1 MRTAKELFAE
11 LNSFDENRRIEAKS
25 ASAVGKS
32 MMETVCAFANE
43 PGLCGGYLL
52 LGAKRTGMAED
63 GRPVY
68 EPENIENTD
77 KVQSDFVVM
86 CNSMFNVRIRP
97 IINVEEYLGKTVIV
111 VKIEELPESQ
121 KPAYFAKRGLPEGAF
136 RRIGPSDEKCSEE
149 DMYLFYQSA
158 DTYDSCI
165 VDDADLDD
173 IDENALNFY
182 RKLRKEV
189 NPDAEELTLDDVDL
203 LRALGAI
210 KKNKQGGYD
219 LTYTGLL
226 VFGKQMSLRRLVP
239 SFRVDYIR
247 ISGNQWLADGDNRF
261 EQTIDMRGPLILMV
275 NKACSA
281 VMDDLP
287 KGFELKKDSMQASTP
302 AILPNKVLREAIVNS
317 YIHRSNRVNQPI
329 QIIRYSNRIEIH
341 NPGYSLKPQDDW
353 GEPGSMLRN
362 PRISE
367 IFHDTNLAE
376 TKGTGIG
383 AMRRLMKEAGLMP
396 PTFESNHEANKF
408 TARLLLHHFLSKEN
422 MEWLAQYAEFG
433 LVNEQKLALVFV
445 REVGAIDNAT
455 YRQLDSSITHAR
467 ARLEIHK
474 LCDLGFI
481 EKKGQ
486 GRNTYYIRTSKVVSL
501 GERLRPQGERLLP
514 QLGTLCERLLPQHGT
529 LCERLLPQ
537 HGTLCE
543 RIPPQ
548 HGTLCE
554 RIPPQHGTLC
564 EKIPP
569 QHGTLGEKIPL
580 QHGTLGEKIPPQH
593 GTLGERYQGENE
605 RYQAF
610 GERYQGANR
619 EELLLLLPD
628 DIKKRIDE
636 VGKRVPK
643 DVLYKLV
650 VDMCS
655 IVPLSMDDLSVLL
668 HRKSKSFKNK
678 NIKVLLENNQLF
690 YWIPEMTNHP
700 LQKYV
705 AASSMARSNS
715 RKSC

>member
-1 MRTAKELFAE
+1 MKTAKELFDE
-11 LNSFDENRRIEAKS
+11 LNSWDENRRIEAKS

-43 PGLCGGYLL
+43 PGLRGGYLL
-52 LGAKRTGMAED
+52 LGAKRIGMTED
-63 GRPVY
+63 GKPVY

-77 KVQSDFVVM
+77 KIQSDFVAM

-189 NPDAEELTLDDVDL
+189 NPDAEELTLNDVDL

-247 ISGNQWLADGDNRF
+247 ISGNQWVADGDNRF

-287 KGFELKKDSMQASTP
+287 KGFELKKDSIQASTP

-422 MEWLAQYAEFG
+422 VEWLAQYAEFG

-474 LCDLGFI
+474 LCDFGFI

-486 GRNTYYIRTSKVVSL
+486 GRNTYYIRTSKVVSV
-501 GERLRPQGERLLP
+501 GERLLP
-514 QLGTLCERLLPQHGT
+514 QDERLLPQHGT
-529 LCERLLPQ
+529 LGERL
-537 HGTLCE
+537 
-543 RIPPQ
+543 
-548 HGTLCE
+548 
-554 RIPPQHGTLC
+554 
-564 EKIPP
+564 PP
-569 QHGTLGEKIPL
+569 QHGTLGEKIPPQYGTL
-580 QHGTLGEKIPPQH
+580 GEKIPPQHGTLGEKIPPQH
-593 GTLGERYQGENE
+593 GTLGEKIPPQGERIPPQHGTFEIESQPKSRDELLRELPKGLQE
-605 RYQAF
+605 RVAQLGKWASREKVSQLLVDLCAF
-610 GERYQGANR
+610 KPYSY
-619 EELLLLLPD
+619 EELALIIQRAAKPMKD
-628 DIKKRIDE
+628 KYIK
-636 VGKRVPK
+636 
-643 DVLYKLV
+643 
-650 VDMCS
+650 
-655 IVPLSMDDLSVLL
+655 PLRLA
-668 HRKSKSFKNK
+668 NK
-678 NIKVLLENNQLF
+678 LF
-690 YWIPEMTNHP
+690 YWIPEMINHP
-700 LQKYV
+700 LQKYI
-705 AASSMARSNS
+705 ADPSMARSNT
-715 RKSC
+715 KKK

>member
-63 GRPVY
+63 GSPVY

-189 NPDAEELTLDDVDL
+189 NPDAEELTLNDVDL

-422 MEWLAQYAEFG
+422 MEWLAHYAEFG
-433 LVNEQKLALVFV
+433 LGNEQKLALVFV

-474 LCDLGFI
+474 LCDLGFL

-501 GERLRPQGERLLP
+501 GERLRPQGE
-514 QLGTLCERLLPQHGT
+514 
-529 LCERLLPQ
+529 
-537 HGTLCE
+537 
-543 RIPPQ
+543 
-548 HGTLCE
+548 
-554 RIPPQHGTLC
+554 
-564 EKIPP
+564 KIPP
-569 QHGTLGEKIPL
+569 

-593 GTLGERYQGENE
+593 GTLDEKIPPQHGTLGKKIPPQGEKIPPQHGTFEIESQPKSRNE
-605 RYQAF
+605 LLRELPKGLQERVAKLGKWASREKVSQLLVDLCAF
-610 GERYQGANR
+610 KPYSY
-619 EELLLLLPD
+619 EELALIIQRAAKPMKD
-628 DIKKRIDE
+628 KYIK
-636 VGKRVPK
+636 
-643 DVLYKLV
+643 
-650 VDMCS
+650 
-655 IVPLSMDDLSVLL
+655 PLRLA
-668 HRKSKSFKNK
+668 NK
-678 NIKVLLENNQLF
+678 LF
-690 YWIPEMTNHP
+690 YWIPEMINHP

-705 AASSMARSNS
+705 ADPSMARSSNKK
-715 RKSC
+715 RKQ

>member
-32 MMETVCAFANE
+32 MMETVCAFSNE

-77 KVQSDFVVM
+77 KVQSDFVAM

-501 GERLRPQGERLLP
+501 AERLPSQDERLLPQHSTLGERLPPQGERLLP
-514 QLGTLCERLLPQHGT
+514 QHSTLGERLPPQDERLL
-529 LCERLLPQ
+529 
-537 HGTLCE
+537 
-543 RIPPQ
+543 
-548 HGTLCE
+548 
-554 RIPPQHGTLC
+554 
-564 EKIPP
+564 
-569 QHGTLGEKIPL
+569 
-580 QHGTLGEKIPPQH
+580 PQH
-593 GTLGERYQGENE
+593 GTLGERYQGED
-605 RYQAF
+605 
-610 GERYQGANR
+610 ERYQGKLGTFEEECMLKPR
-619 EELLLLLPD
+619 EELVRELSKELQERVNNIGSRASRETVCQLL
-628 DIKKRIDE
+628 IDLCAFKPYNYE
-636 VGKRVPK
+636 ELASILQRSPK
-643 DVLYKLV
+643 ALKDKYLK
-650 VDMCS
+650 
-655 IVPLSMDDLSVLL
+655 PLRLA
-668 HRKSKSFKNK
+668 NK
-678 NIKVLLENNQLF
+678 LF
-690 YWIPEMTNHP
+690 YWIPEMINHP

-705 AASSMARSNS
+705 ADPTMVRSNT
-715 RKSC
+715 KKK

>member
-1 MRTAKELFAE
+1 MKTAKELFDE
-11 LNSFDENRRIEAKS
+11 LNSWDENRRIEAKS

-43 PGLCGGYLL
+43 PGLRGGYLL
-52 LGAKRTGMAED
+52 LGAKRTGLTED
-63 GRPVY
+63 GKPVY
-68 EPENIENTD
+68 APENIENTD
-77 KVQSDFVVM
+77 KIQSDFVAM

-189 NPDAEELTLDDVDL
+189 NPDAEELTLNDVDL

-455 YRQLDSSITHAR
+455 YRQLDSSITHAS

-501 GERLRPQGERLLP
+501 GERLRPQD
-514 QLGTLCERLLPQHGT
+514 ERLLPQHGT
-529 LCERLLPQ
+529 LGERLRPQ
-537 HGTLCE
+537 
-543 RIPPQ
+543 
-548 HGTLCE
+548 
-554 RIPPQHGTLC
+554 
-564 EKIPP
+564 
-569 QHGTLGEKIPL
+569 
-580 QHGTLGEKIPPQH
+580 GEKIPPQH
-593 GTLGERYQGENE
+593 GTLGERYQGED
-605 RYQAF
+605 
-610 GERYQGANR
+610 ERYQGKLGIFEEECMLKPREKLVRELPNELQERVNNIGSRASR
-619 EELLLLLPD
+619 ETVCQLIIDLCAFKPYSYEELASIL
-628 DIKKRIDE
+628 KRS
-636 VGKRVPK
+636 PK
-643 DVLYKLV
+643 ALKDKYLK
-650 VDMCS
+650 
-655 IVPLSMDDLSVLL
+655 PLRLA
-668 HRKSKSFKNK
+668 NK
-678 NIKVLLENNQLF
+678 LF
-690 YWIPEMTNHP
+690 YWIPEMINHP

-705 AASSMARSNS
+705 ADPSMARSNT
-715 RKSC
+715 KKK

>member
-1 MRTAKELFAE
+1 MTSPYLNIIKKMRTAKELFAE

-77 KVQSDFVVM
+77 KVQSDFVAM

-433 LVNEQKLALVFV
+433 LMNEQKLALVFV

-501 GERLRPQGERLLP
+501 GERLRPQDERLL
-514 QLGTLCERLLPQHGT
+514 
-529 LCERLLPQ
+529 
-537 HGTLCE
+537 
-543 RIPPQ
+543 
-548 HGTLCE
+548 
-554 RIPPQHGTLC
+554 
-564 EKIPP
+564 P
-569 QHGTLGEKIPL
+569 QHGTLGEKIPPQSKRIPP

-593 GTLGERYQGENE
+593 GTLGKKIPPQGEKIPPQHGTFEIESQPKSRNE
-605 RYQAF
+605 LLRELPKGLQERVAKLGKWASREKVSQLLVDLCAF
-610 GERYQGANR
+610 KPYSY
-619 EELLLLLPD
+619 EELALIIQRAAKPMKD
-628 DIKKRIDE
+628 KYIK
-636 VGKRVPK
+636 
-643 DVLYKLV
+643 
-650 VDMCS
+650 
-655 IVPLSMDDLSVLL
+655 PLRLA
-668 HRKSKSFKNK
+668 NK
-678 NIKVLLENNQLF
+678 LF
-690 YWIPEMTNHP
+690 YWIPEMINHP

-705 AASSMARSNS
+705 ADPSMARSNTKK
-715 RKSC
+715 RKQ

>member
-52 LGAKRTGMAED
+52 LGAKRTGIAED
-63 GRPVY
+63 GRPIY

-77 KVQSDFVVM
+77 KIQSDFVAM

-189 NPDAEELTLDDVDL
+189 NPDAEELTLNDVDL

-422 MEWLAQYAEFG
+422 MEWLALYASFD
-433 LVNEQKLALVFV
+433 LTNEQKLALVFV

-501 GERLRPQGERLLP
+501 EERLRPQDEK
-514 QLGTLCERLLPQHGT
+514 
-529 LCERLLPQ
+529 
-537 HGTLCE
+537 
-543 RIPPQ
+543 IPPQ
-548 HGTLCE
+548 HGTFGKK
-554 RIPPQHGTLC
+554 IPPQHGIFG

-569 QHGTLGEKIPL
+569 QHGTLGEKIPP
-580 QHGTLGEKIPPQH
+580 QGEKIPPQH
-593 GTLGERYQGENE
+593 GTFEIESQPKSRNELLRELPKGLQERVAKLGKWASREKVSQLLVDLC
-605 RYQAF
+605 AF
-610 GERYQGANR
+610 KPYSY
-619 EELLLLLPD
+619 EELALIIQRAAKPMKD
-628 DIKKRIDE
+628 KYIK
-636 VGKRVPK
+636 
-643 DVLYKLV
+643 
-650 VDMCS
+650 
-655 IVPLSMDDLSVLL
+655 PLRLA
-668 HRKSKSFKNK
+668 NK
-678 NIKVLLENNQLF
+678 LF
-690 YWIPEMTNHP
+690 YWIPEMINHP

-705 AASSMARSNS
+705 ADPSMARSNTK
-715 RKSC
+715 KSK

>member
-63 GRPVY
+63 GKPVY

-77 KVQSDFVVM
+77 KIQSDFVAM

-210 KKNKQGGYD
+210 KKNEQGGYD

-367 IFHDTNLAE
+367 IFYDTNLAE

-474 LCDLGFI
+474 LCDLGFL

-501 GERLRPQGERLLP
+501 GERLRPQGERLPAKEQRLP
-514 QLGTLCERLLPQHGT
+514 P
-529 LCERLLPQ
+529 
-537 HGTLCE
+537 
-543 RIPPQ
+543 
-548 HGTLCE
+548 
-554 RIPPQHGTLC
+554 
-564 EKIPP
+564 
-569 QHGTLGEKIPL
+569 

-593 GTLGERYQGENE
+593 GTLGEKIPPQHGTLGEKIPPQHGTLGKKIPPQGEKIPPQHGTFEIESQPKSRNE
-605 RYQAF
+605 LLRELPKGLQERVAKLGKWASREKVSQLLVDLCAF
-610 GERYQGANR
+610 KPYSY
-619 EELLLLLPD
+619 EELALIIQRAAKPMKD
-628 DIKKRIDE
+628 KYIK
-636 VGKRVPK
+636 
-643 DVLYKLV
+643 
-650 VDMCS
+650 
-655 IVPLSMDDLSVLL
+655 PLRLA
-668 HRKSKSFKNK
+668 NK
-678 NIKVLLENNQLF
+678 LF
-690 YWIPEMTNHP
+690 YWIPEMINHP

-705 AASSMARSNS
+705 ADPSMVRSSNKK
-715 RKSC
+715 RKQ

>member
-1 MRTAKELFAE
+1 MKTAKELFDE
-11 LNSFDENRRIEAKS
+11 LNSWDENRRIEAKS

-43 PGLCGGYLL
+43 PGLRGGYLL
-52 LGAKRTGMAED
+52 LGAKRTGMTED
-63 GRPVY
+63 GKPVY

-77 KVQSDFVVM
+77 KIQSDFVAM

-189 NPDAEELTLDDVDL
+189 NPDAEELTLNDVDL

-247 ISGNQWLADGDNRF
+247 ISGNQWLGDGDNRF

-433 LVNEQKLALVFV
+433 LMNEQKLALVFV

-501 GERLRPQGERLLP
+501 EERLRPQGERLLP
-514 QLGTLCERLLPQHGT
+514 
-529 LCERLLPQ
+529 
-537 HGTLCE
+537 
-543 RIPPQ
+543 
-548 HGTLCE
+548 
-554 RIPPQHGTLC
+554 
-564 EKIPP
+564 
-569 QHGTLGEKIPL
+569 

-593 GTLGERYQGENE
+593 GTLGERYQGED
-605 RYQAF
+605 
-610 GERYQGANR
+610 ERYQGKLGTFEEECMLKPR
-619 EELLLLLPD
+619 EELVRELPNELQERVNN
-628 DIKKRIDE
+628 IGSRASRETVCQLIIDLCAFKPYSYE
-636 VGKRVPK
+636 ELASILQRSPK
-643 DVLYKLV
+643 ALKDKYLK
-650 VDMCS
+650 
-655 IVPLSMDDLSVLL
+655 PLRLA
-668 HRKSKSFKNK
+668 NK
-678 NIKVLLENNQLF
+678 LF
-690 YWIPEMTNHP
+690 YWIPEMINHP
-700 LQKYV
+700 LQKYI
-705 AASSMARSNS
+705 ADPSMARSNT
-715 RKSC
+715 KKK

>member
-77 KVQSDFVVM
+77 KVQSDFVAM

-111 VKIEELPESQ
+111 VKIEELPDSQ

-189 NPDAEELTLDDVDL
+189 NPDAEELTLNDVDL

-408 TARLLLHHFLSKEN
+408 TARLLLHHFLSREN

-474 LCDLGFI
+474 LCDLGFL

-514 QLGTLCERLLPQHGT
+514 LHGTLDERLLP
-529 LCERLLPQ
+529 
-537 HGTLCE
+537 
-543 RIPPQ
+543 
-548 HGTLCE
+548 
-554 RIPPQHGTLC
+554 
-564 EKIPP
+564 
-569 QHGTLGEKIPL
+569 

-593 GTLGERYQGENE
+593 GTLGEKIPPQHGTLGEKIPPQHGTLGEKIPPQHGTLGEKIPPQGEKKPPQHGTFEIESQPKSRNE
-605 RYQAF
+605 LLRELPKGLQERVAKLGKWASREKVSQLLVDLCAF
-610 GERYQGANR
+610 KPYSY
-619 EELLLLLPD
+619 EELALIIQRAAKPMKD
-628 DIKKRIDE
+628 KYIK
-636 VGKRVPK
+636 
-643 DVLYKLV
+643 
-650 VDMCS
+650 
-655 IVPLSMDDLSVLL
+655 PLRLA
-668 HRKSKSFKNK
+668 NK
-678 NIKVLLENNQLF
+678 LF
-690 YWIPEMTNHP
+690 YWIPEMINHP

-705 AASSMARSNS
+705 ADPSMARSSNKK
-715 RKSC
+715 RKQ

>member
-1 MRTAKELFAE
+1 MTNDVPLTYNIIKKMRTAKKLFAE

-52 LGAKRTGMAED
+52 LGAKRTGIAED
-63 GRPVY
+63 GRPIY

-77 KVQSDFVVM
+77 KIQSDFVAM

-111 VKIEELPESQ
+111 VKIEELPESL
-121 KPAYFAKRGLPEGAF
+121 KPAYFAKRGLPDGAF

-189 NPDAEELTLDDVDL
+189 NPDAEELTLNDVDL

-474 LCDLGFI
+474 LCDLGFL

-501 GERLRPQGERLLP
+501 GERLRPQD
-514 QLGTLCERLLPQHGT
+514 
-529 LCERLLPQ
+529 
-537 HGTLCE
+537 
-543 RIPPQ
+543 
-548 HGTLCE
+548 
-554 RIPPQHGTLC
+554 
-564 EKIPP
+564 EKILP
-569 QHGTLGEKIPL
+569 
-580 QHGTLGEKIPPQH
+580 QHGTLGEKIPPQGEMYHGKHGILVQKIPPQGEMYHGKH

-610 GERYQGANR
+610 EERYQGEVGTFGERYQGVNR

-628 DIKKRIDE
+628 DIKNRIDE

-643 DVLYKLV
+643 DILNKLV

-668 HRKSKSFKNK
+668 HRNSKSFKNK
-678 NIKVLLENNQLF
+678 NIKVLLETKQLF
-690 YWIPEMTNHP
+690 YWIPEMINHP
-700 LQKYV
+700 QQKYI
-705 AASSMARSNS
+705 ADPSMTRSNT
-715 RKSC
+715 KKK

>member
-1 MRTAKELFAE
+1 MTSPYLNIIKKMRTAKELFAE

-77 KVQSDFVVM
+77 KVQSDFVAM

-247 ISGNQWLADGDNRF
+247 ISGNQWLSDGDNRF

-474 LCDLGFI
+474 LCDLGFL

-501 GERLRPQGERLLP
+501 AERLPSQDERLLPQHSTLGERLPPQGERLLP
-514 QLGTLCERLLPQHGT
+514 QHSTLGERLPPQDERLL
-529 LCERLLPQ
+529 
-537 HGTLCE
+537 
-543 RIPPQ
+543 
-548 HGTLCE
+548 
-554 RIPPQHGTLC
+554 
-564 EKIPP
+564 
-569 QHGTLGEKIPL
+569 
-580 QHGTLGEKIPPQH
+580 PQH
-593 GTLGERYQGENE
+593 GTLGERYQGED
-605 RYQAF
+605 
-610 GERYQGANR
+610 ERYQGKLGTFEEECMLKPR
-619 EELLLLLPD
+619 EELVRELSKELQERVNNIGSRASRETVCQLL
-628 DIKKRIDE
+628 IDLCAFKSYNYE
-636 VGKRVPK
+636 ELASILQRSPK
-643 DVLYKLV
+643 ALKDKYLK
-650 VDMCS
+650 
-655 IVPLSMDDLSVLL
+655 PLRLA
-668 HRKSKSFKNK
+668 NK
-678 NIKVLLENNQLF
+678 LF
-690 YWIPEMTNHP
+690 YWIPEMINHP

-705 AASSMARSNS
+705 ADPTMVRSNT
-715 RKSC
+715 KKK

>member
-1 MRTAKELFAE
+1 MTSPYLNIIKKMRTAKELFAE

-63 GRPVY
+63 GSPVY

-189 NPDAEELTLDDVDL
+189 NPDAEELTLNDVDL

-422 MEWLAQYAEFG
+422 MEWLAQYAELG

-474 LCDLGFI
+474 LCDLGFL

-501 GERLRPQGERLLP
+501 GERLRPQDERLLP
-514 QLGTLCERLLPQHGT
+514 
-529 LCERLLPQ
+529 
-537 HGTLCE
+537 
-543 RIPPQ
+543 
-548 HGTLCE
+548 
-554 RIPPQHGTLC
+554 
-564 EKIPP
+564 
-569 QHGTLGEKIPL
+569 
-580 QHGTLGEKIPPQH
+580 QHGTLGEKIPPQGERYHGKH

-610 GERYQGANR
+610 EERYQGEVGTFGERYQGVNR

-628 DIKKRIDE
+628 DIKNRIDE

-643 DVLYKLV
+643 DILNKLV

-668 HRKSKSFKNK
+668 HRNSKSFKNK
-678 NIKVLLENNQLF
+678 NIKVLLETKQLF
-690 YWIPEMTNHP
+690 YWIPEMINHP
-700 LQKYV
+700 QQKYI
-705 AASSMARSNS
+705 ADPSMTRSNT
-715 RKSC
+715 KKK

>member
-1 MRTAKELFAE
+1 MMSPYLNIIKKMRTAKELFAE

-52 LGAKRTGMAED
+52 LGAKRTGIAED
-63 GRPVY
+63 GRPIY

-77 KVQSDFVVM
+77 KIQSDFVAM

-261 EQTIDMRGPLILMV
+261 AQTIDMRGPLILMV

-474 LCDLGFI
+474 LCDLGFL
-481 EKKGQ
+481 EKKGH

-501 GERLRPQGERLLP
+501 GERLRSQDERLLP
-514 QLGTLCERLLPQHGT
+514 
-529 LCERLLPQ
+529 
-537 HGTLCE
+537 
-543 RIPPQ
+543 
-548 HGTLCE
+548 
-554 RIPPQHGTLC
+554 
-564 EKIPP
+564 
-569 QHGTLGEKIPL
+569 

-593 GTLGERYQGENE
+593 GTLGEKIPPQHGTLGKKIPPQGEKIPPQHGTFEIESQTKSRNE
-605 RYQAF
+605 LLRELPKGLQERVAKLGKWASREKVSQLLVDLCAF
-610 GERYQGANR
+610 KPYSY
-619 EELLLLLPD
+619 EELALIIQRAAKPMKD
-628 DIKKRIDE
+628 KYIK
-636 VGKRVPK
+636 
-643 DVLYKLV
+643 
-650 VDMCS
+650 
-655 IVPLSMDDLSVLL
+655 PLRLA
-668 HRKSKSFKNK
+668 NK
-678 NIKVLLENNQLF
+678 LF
-690 YWIPEMTNHP
+690 YWIPEMINHP

-705 AASSMARSNS
+705 ADPSMARSNTQ
-715 RKSC
+715 KK